1 MVDFRQKKFYHKIIH
16 SIDCIY
22 DLFQLLNGVDQF
34 VRPGNVI
41 LLFGCYEKE
50 TVQDIGKLI
59 QKLMEF
65 SNIINLCDI
74 KKIDGILPQISHKL
88 NIYRRK
94 AKTRHLLSEKRLFSG
109 RNGILA
115 EL

>member
-1 MVDFRQKKFYHKIIH
+1 M
-16 SIDCIY
+16 
-22 DLFQLLNGVDQF
+22 FQLLNGVDQF
-34 VRPGNVI
+34 VRTGNAK

-74 KKIDGILPQISHKL
+74 KKIDGIFPQIGHKL

-94 AKTRHLLSEKRLFSG
+94 AYTRHLLSKKRLFSG
-109 RNGILA
+109 ENGILA